1 MGYPDLSASFEYYD
15 IVVSKIDSEL
25 RRHMDYKNDDR
36 TNYNNTF
43 VYSFVR
49 DGYKV
54 SIIMTTRR
62 DVGSAMDKIQNEYR
76 KENDRRVS
84 DILN

>member
-15 IVVSKIDSEL
+15 IVVSTIDSEL
-25 RRHMDYKNDDR
+25 RWHMDYKNDDR
-36 TNYNNTF
+36 TNYNHTF

-54 SIIMTTRR
+54 SIIMTTQR
-62 DVGSAMDKIQNEYR
+62 DVGSTMDKIQREHRNI
-76 KENDRRVS
+76 NDCQLIS
-84 DILN
+84 ILN